1 MFLTIYNS
9 ARHSMKST
17 SITELTRKITLLA
30 ILTAI
35 VIVLQLVFAPMI
47 GAATGLSPA
56 LVLIPIVI
64 GVATCGLGGGAWL
77 GAVFA
82 LIVMFDPTTVPFIQ
96 HNLLLTILLVFLK
109 GVGSALIAGLVFKL
123 LSKKNKYLAITL
135 AAIAAPVFNTGI
147 FVLGSLLFFVEI
159 TGVEIYMLFIS
170 LNFAVETVINAVFV
184 PVIYHI
190 LSIVKKH

>member
-1 MFLTIYNS
+1 
-9 ARHSMKST
+9 MKIT
-17 SITELTRKITLLA
+17 SQRELIRKVTLLA

-35 VIVLQLVFAPMI
+35 VIVLQLVFAPLI

-64 GVATCGLGGGAWL
+64 GVATCGIGGGAWL

-82 LIVMFDPTTVPFIQ
+82 FIVMFDPTTVPFIQ

-109 GVGSALIAGLVFKL
+109 GVGSALVAGLIFKL
-123 LSKKNKYLAITL
+123 LSKKNKYVAITL
-135 AAIAAPVFNTGI
+135 SALIAPIFNTGI

-159 TGVEIYMLFIS
+159 TGVEIYITF
-170 LNFAVETVINAVFV
+170 FR
-184 PVIYHI
+184 
-190 LSIVKKH
+190 